1 MVLPNMSEEMKGEAL
16 AKDSIFPSFALFE
29 IAATAV
35 ELCYFRQPFP
45 AACPNRD
52 VVYVIDQQHYLR
64 RIVRFPKVLL
74 CGGDRLATKPQ
85 GRVRPISSH
94 DYTIPP
100 DVI

>member
-1 MVLPNMSEEMKGEAL
+1 VVLPNISEEMKGKSL
-16 AKDSIFPSFALFE
+16 AQDSIFLSSPLFE

-35 ELCYFRQPFP
+35 ESSSFRQPFP
-45 AACPNRD
+45 VVCPNH
-52 VVYVIDQQHYLR
+52 VVYVIDQQRYLR
-64 RIVRFPKVLL
+64 RIVRFTKVFL

-85 GRVRPISSH
+85 GRVRPISSR